1 MKRILFA
8 LILLSLSTS
17 SFADR
22 IPIAI
27 LDLDAKGVG
36 LKKGVADVVTES
48 VRYEFS
54 KQKDFDLVARE
65 KMDQLAHEKA
75 IQLSGCTDISC
86 AVQIG
91 KALNVKKMVVG
102 SVGKLGQK
110 YLVFLRVVDVEK
122 ENVECSD
129 KGEGEVRVEEIP
141 SLVPSPVRR
150 ISACLTGKPIPAES
164 TEVENVPGGL
174 VFARVNEQGYQE
186 YRNEKDGSVLIFVP
200 AGAFAMGSNNFNNE
214 GPIHIVYLDTYYIDK
229 YEVTVGQFRMFCT
242 VTGRNM
248 PEQPSWNQSDNY
260 PVVNVS
266 WDDASSYASWAGKRL
281 PTEAEWEKAARGT
294 DSRTYPWGNEWNG
307 SYCNHGS
314 DASPWTDASDGYE
327 HTAPVGS
334 YPQGASPYGV
344 MDMAGNVWEWC
355 RDWYDDNYY
364 KSSSNRN
371 PTGPTMGSYR
381 VLRGGSWYGFHTRA
395 FLYCRTPNRDRN
407 DPKLKGGSYGFRC
420 AR

>member
-1 MKRILFA
+1 MKLILFA

-122 ENVECSD
+122 ENVD
-129 KGEGEVRVEEIP
+129 LP
-141 SLVPSPVRR
+141 P
-150 ISACLTGKPIPAES
+150 
-164 TEVENVPGGL
+164 
-174 VFARVNEQGYQE
+174 F
-186 YRNEKDGSVLIFVP
+186 FVP
-200 AGAFAMGSNNFNNE
+200 
-214 GPIHIVYLDTYYIDK
+214 P
-229 YEVTVGQFRMFCT
+229 
-242 VTGRNM
+242 
-248 PEQPSWNQSDNY
+248 
-260 PVVNVS
+260 
-266 WDDASSYASWAGKRL
+266 
-281 PTEAEWEKAARGT
+281 
-294 DSRTYPWGNEWNG
+294 
-307 SYCNHGS
+307 
-314 DASPWTDASDGYE
+314 
-327 HTAPVGS
+327 
-334 YPQGASPYGV
+334 
-344 MDMAGNVWEWC
+344 
-355 RDWYDDNYY
+355 
-364 KSSSNRN
+364 
-371 PTGPTMGSYR
+371 
-381 VLRGGSWYGFHTRA
+381 
-395 FLYCRTPNRDRN
+395 
-407 DPKLKGGSYGFRC
+407 
-420 AR
+420 